1 MYNEQFAA
9 NVRNEC
15 KKQKIAV
22 HKLFEMCGVRK
33 GLLYDIEKR
42 GTDISVGTA
51 LAIAN
56 ALNVSLD
63 SLFGRQSNQSNN
75 GGNIVNGNV
84 ENSSLTVG
92 IPAKEVNLPK
102 TDEMSAQLL
111 EKYKTLTFDQKIS
124 VMNYVINLAKENKG
138 AN

>member
-9 NVRNEC
+9 NVRAEC

-22 HKLFEMCGVRK
+22 HKLFEMCGIRK

-42 GTDISVGTA
+42 GTDISARTA
-51 LAIAN
+51 LAIAD

-63 SLFGRQSNQSNN
+63 SLFGRLDQSNN

-84 ENSSLTVG
+84 ENSSLTVSS
-92 IPAKEVNLPK
+92 PAGAPAATPSDTMLNDFINQFLQLNFSEKVK
-102 TDEMSAQLL
+102 IMSLVS
-111 EKYKTLTFDQKIS
+111 ETL
-124 VMNYVINLAKENKG
+124 NRR
-138 AN
+138 

>member
-9 NVRNEC
+9 NVRAEC

-42 GTDISVGTA
+42 GTDISARTA
-51 LAIAN
+51 LAIAD

-63 SLFGRQSNQSNN
+63 SLFGRLDQSNN

-84 ENSSLTVG
+84 ENSSLTVSA
-92 IPAKEVNLPK
+92 PAGAPAAAPADAMLNDFINQFLQLDFSEKLK
-102 TDEMSAQLL
+102 IMSLVS
-111 EKYKTLTFDQKIS
+111 ETL
-124 VMNYVINLAKENKG
+124 NRR
-138 AN
+138 

>member
-9 NVRNEC
+9 NVRAEC

-42 GTDISVGTA
+42 GTDISARTA
-51 LAIAN
+51 LAIAD

-63 SLFGRQSNQSNN
+63 SLFGRLDQSNN

-84 ENSSLTVG
+84 ENSSLTVSA
-92 IPAKEVNLPK
+92 PAGAPAATPSDTMLNDFINQFLQLDFSEKVK
-102 TDEMSAQLL
+102 IMSLVS
-111 EKYKTLTFDQKIS
+111 ETL
-124 VMNYVINLAKENKG
+124 NRR
-138 AN
+138 